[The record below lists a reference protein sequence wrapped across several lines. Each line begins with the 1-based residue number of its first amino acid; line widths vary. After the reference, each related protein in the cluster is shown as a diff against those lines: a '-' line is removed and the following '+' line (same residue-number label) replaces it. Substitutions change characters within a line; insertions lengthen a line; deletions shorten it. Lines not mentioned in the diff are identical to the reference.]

1 MDPQPHLGIVHP
13 DVAGAG
19 HATTNHVPTTVK
31 EALMILIAHRAL
43 VAAGLAVTLAACAT
57 APSSSPSL
65 SKPGFYTEVK
75 DGRLWV
81 FREGSKELTEF
92 KQHGEPA
99 KQVTRIGGGPNGMT
113 IKSSDA
119 KVIDDYMAAR

>member
-1 MDPQPHLGIVHP
+1 MRLITSVVRHAG
-13 DVAGAG
+13 VATAG
-19 HATTNHVPTTVK
+19 V
-31 EALMILIAHRAL
+31 ALI
-43 VAAGLAVTLAACAT
+43 LAACAT
-57 APSSSPSL
+57 GASL

-81 FREGSKELTEF
+81 FREGSKELAQF

-99 KQVTRIGGGPNGMT
+99 QQVTRVGGGPNGMT

-119 KVIDDYMAAR
+119 SVIDAYMAAR